1 MSERR
6 FFVDP
11 ADAGGDRLTLRA
23 DEAHHAR
30 RVIRLE
36 AGAAVLCFDGA
47 GRAWR
52 GRIAGYERDTALVDV
67 VEALAPEPEPAPR
80 ITLAQGLVK
89 GDRMDL
95 IVQKAAELGVARI
108 VPVACDRSDVRLEA
122 ERVGRRSE
130 RWRRIVVEAAKQC
143 ERARV
148 PEVAAPAPLEAVLAS
163 TDGAL
168 VAFVER
174 DGLPARGRLEA
185 LRAEPSIAVFVGPEG
200 GWSERER
207 ALFVEHGVERL
218 SLGPLVLR
226 AETAAIAG
234 LAVVSYACAPDE
246 SLPGSIPLA

>member
-30 RVIRLE
+30 RVLRLE
-36 AGAAVLCFDGA
+36 AGAPVLCFDGE

-52 GRIAGYERDTALVDV
+52 GRLAGYERDAALVDV
-67 VEALAPEPEPAPR
+67 VEALEPEPEPAPR
-80 ITLAQGLVK
+80 VSLAQGLVK

-95 IVQKAAELGVARI
+95 IVQKATELGAARI

-122 ERVGRRSE
+122 ERAARRSE

-148 PEVAAPAPLEAVLAS
+148 PEVAAPAPLETVLATIEGPS
-163 TDGAL
+163 

-174 DGLPARGRLEA
+174 DGEAARGHLEA
-185 LRAEPSIAVFVGPEG
+185 LRGEPSVAVFVGPEG
-200 GWSERER
+200 GWSDRER
-207 ALFVEHGVERL
+207 ALFVEHGVARL

-226 AETAAIAG
+226 AETAAIAA
-234 LAVVSYACAPDE
+234 LAVVSYACR
-246 SLPGSIPLA
+246 